1 MPKHIRHGAWDD
13 FKKAA
18 SETADNA
25 RDYINKATA
34 PKEGYRGRMEEDP
47 KIMGL
52 TKKQI
57 AIIAVILFILL
68 AHCMGWITL
77 PACIAD
83 MLPRKSAPASHLQYF
98 FF

>member
-1 MPKHIRHGAWDD
+1 MPKHIRHGKWADAFD
-13 FKKAA
+13 
-18 SETADNA
+18 ETVKNA
-25 RDYINKATA
+25 KEYINKATA
-34 PKEGYRGRMEEDP
+34 PKEGYRGRMEEEP

-77 PACIAD
+77 PAFIAD

>member
-1 MPKHIRHGAWDD
+1 MPKHIRHGAWDK
-13 FKKAA
+13 FKQAA
-18 SETADNA
+18 SETAANA
-25 RDYINKATA
+25 RDYVNKATA
-34 PKEGYRGRMEEDP
+34 KEKFHGRMEEEP
-47 KIMGL
+47 IIMGL

-77 PACIAD
+77 PSCIAD

>member
-1 MPKHIRHGAWDD
+1 MPKHIRHGVMDVVNTTWDNM
-13 FKKAA
+13 KEAV
-18 SETADNA
+18 
-25 RDYINKATA
+25 NKATA
-34 PKEGYRGRMEEDP
+34 KEGYHGRREEDP

-57 AIIAVILFILL
+57 TIIAVILFILL

>member
-1 MPKHIRHGAWDD
+1 MPKHIRHGAWDK
-13 FKKAA
+13 FKEAA
-18 SETADNA
+18 SETVDNA
-25 RDYINKATA
+25 RDYVNKATA
-34 PKEGYRGRMEEDP
+34 KHIRMEEEP

-77 PACIAD
+77 PSVIAD

>member
-1 MPKHIRHGAWDD
+1 MPKHIRHGVLDVVSD
-13 FKKAA
+13 TVNNIKE
-18 SETADNA
+18 SLH
-25 RDYINKATA
+25 KATA
-34 PKEGYRGRMEEDP
+34 KEGYHGRIEEEP

-57 AIIAVILFILL
+57 TIIAVILFILL

-83 MLPRKSAPASHLQYF
+83 MLPSKSAPASHLQYF

>member
-1 MPKHIRHGAWDD
+1 MPKHIRHGAWDK
-13 FKKAA
+13 FKEAA
-18 SETADNA
+18 SETVENA
-25 RDYINKATA
+25 REYVNKATA
-34 PKEGYRGRMEEDP
+34 KEGYRGRMEEEP

-77 PACIAD
+77 PACFAD

>member
-1 MPKHIRHGAWDD
+1 MPKHIRHGTWDD
-13 FKKAA
+13 IKQIA
-18 SETADNA
+18 SKTADNIQA
-25 RDYINKATA
+25 SIHEAATK
-34 PKEGYRGRMEEDP
+34 KEGFHGRREEDI

-57 AIIAVILFILL
+57 TIIAIILFILL

-83 MLPRKSAPASHLQYF
+83 MLPGKSAPASHLQYF

>member
-1 MPKHIRHGAWDD
+1 MPKHIRHGVLDD
-13 FKKAA
+13 LKNVA
-18 SETADNA
+18 SNTVNNMKESLH
-25 RDYINKATA
+25 KATA
-34 PKEGYRGRMEEDP
+34 KEGYHGRMEEEP

-57 AIIAVILFILL
+57 TIIAVILFILL

-83 MLPRKSAPASHLQYF
+83 MLPSKSAPASHLQYF

>member
-1 MPKHIRHGAWDD
+1 MPKHIRHGAWDK
-13 FKKAA
+13 FKEAA
-18 SETADNA
+18 SETVDNMKESLH
-25 RDYINKATA
+25 KATA
-34 PKEGYRGRMEEDP
+34 KEGYHGRMEEEP

-77 PACIAD
+77 PAFIAD

>member
-1 MPKHIRHGAWDD
+1 MKDSLH
-13 FKKAA
+13 
-18 SETADNA
+18 E
-25 RDYINKATA
+25 ATGK
-34 PKEGYRGRMEEDP
+34 KEGFYGRIEEEP

-57 AIIAVILFILL
+57 TIIAVILFILL